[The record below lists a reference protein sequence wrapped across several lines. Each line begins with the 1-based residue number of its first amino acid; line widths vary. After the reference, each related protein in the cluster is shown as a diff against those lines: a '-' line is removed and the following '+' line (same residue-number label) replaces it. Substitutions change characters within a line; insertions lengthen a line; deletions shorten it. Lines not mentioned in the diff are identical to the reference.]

1 MDKKKATTNPII
13 KKDNKCFQYAARV
26 GLNQEEIKKDLQKI
40 TKIEPFINKY
50 NWKEYIFYQKKT
62 IEKNLRKNNVTTPF
76 NFFYVKKR
84 KNISCLCFKT

>member
-1 MDKKKATTNPII
+1 MDEKKATTNPII

-40 TKIEPFINKY
+40 TKIKPFINKY

-62 IEKNLRKNNVTTPF
+62 IGKKLRKNNVTTPF